1 MRRVLLNEQAA
12 DQVMRLRE
20 DKFGAYSDE
29 KCNIADA
36 FGHLTTMLTLS
47 MWYLIELQI
56 RFKNGRGFKTTSK

>member
-1 MRRVLLNEQAA
+1 MKRVLLTDKAANE
-12 DQVMRLRE
+12 VMQIRE

-29 KCNIADA
+29 KCNITDA